1 MLFSASKSSDQLYM
15 VEEEDRPV
23 MALTQQDF
31 KKRLDEGKLKD
42 GTLVTQITVIEKFTV
57 ITVKEL
63 QKINGGG
70 KE

>member
-1 MLFSASKSSDQLYM
+1 MLFSTSKASDQLWI

-23 MALTQQDF
+23 LALGQQEC

-42 GTLVTQITVIEKFTV
+42 GTLVTQITIIEKFQV

-63 QKINGGG
+63 QKVNGGQG
-70 KE
+70 

>member
-1 MLFSASKSSDQLYM
+1 MLFNTSKSSDQLYM

-23 MALTQQDF
+23 MGLTQQEF

-42 GTLVTQITVIEKFTV
+42 GTLVTQITVIEKFQV

-63 QKINGGG
+63 QKINGG

>member
-1 MLFSASKSSDQLYM
+1 MLFSTSKSSDQLYM

-23 MALTQQDF
+23 LALGQQEF

-42 GTLVTQITVIEKFTV
+42 GTLVTQVTVIEKFQV

-63 QKINGGG
+63 QKVNGG